1 MQSHHE
7 HTPAKIKNEP
17 DSSRDMFHCRG
28 LRCTR
33 QRELLFDALR
43 ATKAHPTADELLLSL
58 GGKSAEMS
66 LATVYNTLDA
76 LESAGL
82 VRRLASRRGNAPA
95 RFDADVTSHVHV
107 STADGRVIDLP
118 HEISERIMAAVP
130 AELLEEV
137 ERITGVQVGGLHVEV
152 LGTMP
157 SNSVDHAH

>member
-1 MQSHHE
+1 MQSHDE
-7 HTPAKIKNEP
+7 QTCASTKGEPA
-17 DSSRDMFHCRG
+17 SSRDLFHHRG

-43 ATKAHPTADELLLSL
+43 ATTAHPTADELLSSL

-76 LESAGL
+76 LEGAGL
-82 VRRLASRRGNAPA
+82 VRRLPSRRGNAPA
-95 RFDADVTSHVHV
+95 RFDADVSSHVHV

-130 AELLEEV
+130 SELLDEV
-137 ERITGVQVGGLHVEV
+137 EQLTGVRVSGLHVEV
-152 LGTMP
+152 LGIAP
-157 SNSVDHAH
+157 RS